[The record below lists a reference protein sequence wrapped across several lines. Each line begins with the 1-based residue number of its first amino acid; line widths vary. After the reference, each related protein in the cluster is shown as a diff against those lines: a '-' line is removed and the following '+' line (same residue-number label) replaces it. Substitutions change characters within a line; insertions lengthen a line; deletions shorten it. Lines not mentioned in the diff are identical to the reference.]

1 MPSSLLCETVTG
13 QSTAELR
20 MARDAAVADMV
31 EVRLDG
37 VADLDV
43 AGALAGRS
51 KPVVVTCRPQWEG
64 GRFAGSEEERH
75 RILAEAV
82 SLGAEFVD
90 VEWAALHAIHKPGFA
105 DIVERAPSR
114 VVVSSHDFAGVPLDV
129 EARARDMRSYGAAVI
144 KIAVM
149 PRALRDTLPLRTIA
163 RGGDAVVVGMGDAGV
178 PTRLLAAR
186 FGSRWS
192 YAGNGVA
199 PGQIPAERM
208 LSQFRFHE
216 IGPATRIFGVV
227 SSTAM
232 HSFSPVMHNAAF
244 AAAAIDAVYV
254 PLQTTEFGDFDEFA
268 AALGIEGVSVTIPF
282 KGDALRAAS
291 DADDL
296 TRQVGAA
303 NTLRRHNGRGRHTDR
318 GLDTDRGAD
327 LVRSAAE
334 ASLTSLAPP
343 SSAWEATNTDVAG
356 FLAPLEQAFGRPL
369 AGAHAAVLGG
379 GGSARAV
386 VVALLSRGARVT
398 LHTRRRE
405 QAEAVTGALQ
415 VNPAK
420 AGLHTPEINPAEAG
434 RHTAEIGEWPLR
446 DGWDLLVNCTPLG
459 SPTMR
464 DESPLPGGPF
474 GGRLVYDLT
483 YGAGESR
490 LIREAREAGC
500 QTLDG
505 LPMLIAQAERQF
517 EWWTGRPPLAGVMR
531 NAVERS
537 VRCT

>member
-13 QSTAELR
+13 RTTAELR
-20 MARDAAVADMV
+20 TARDAAVADMV
-31 EVRLDG
+31 ELRLDG

-43 AGALAGRS
+43 AGALAGRR

-75 RILAEAV
+75 RILSEAV

-90 VEWAALHAIHKPGFA
+90 VEWASLHAIHTPAFS
-105 DIVERAPSR
+105 DVVDTDPSR
-114 VVVSSHDFAGVPLDV
+114 VVVSSHDFDGVPLDV

-149 PRALRDTLPLRTIA
+149 PRALRDTLPLLTIA
-163 RGGDAVVVGMGDAGV
+163 RDGDAVVVGMGDAGL

-208 LSQFRFHE
+208 LSQFRFRD
-216 IGPATRIFGVV
+216 IGPATRLFGVV
-227 SSTAM
+227 SSTAT

-244 AAAAIDAVYV
+244 AAAALDAVYV

-268 AALGIEGVSVTIPF
+268 AALGVEGVSVTIPF

-303 NTLRRHNGRGRHTDR
+303 NTLRRIRGDYRP
-318 GLDTDRGAD
+318 D
-327 LVRSAAE
+327 LVRSADS
-334 ASLTSLAPP
+334 SLTRLAPR
-343 SSAWEATNTDVAG
+343 SNAWEATNTDVAG

-369 AGAHAAVLGG
+369 AGARASVIGG

-398 LHTRRRE
+398 VHTRRRE
-405 QAEAVTGALQ
+405 QAETVTDTLQLDPASASAPGAT
-415 VNPAK
+415 AD
-420 AGLHTPEINPAEAG
+420 GLH
-434 RHTAEIGEWPLR
+434 RAEIGEWPIR
-446 DGWDLLVNCTPLG
+446 EGWDLLVNCTPLG

-490 LIREAREAGC
+490 LIRDAREAGC

-517 EWWTGRPPLAGVMR
+517 EWWTGRPPVAGVMR

>member
-1 MPSSLLCETVTG
+1 MPTSLLCETVTG
-13 QSTAELR
+13 RTTAELR
-20 MARDAAVADMV
+20 DARDAAVADMV

-43 AGALAGRS
+43 AGALADRT

-64 GRFAGSEEERH
+64 GRFAGSEDERH
-75 RILAEAV
+75 RILSDAM

-90 VEWAALHAIHKPGFA
+90 VEWAALHAIHAPGFG

-114 VVVSSHDFAGVPLDV
+114 VVVSSHDFDGVPFDV
-129 EARARDMRSYGAAVI
+129 DARARDMRSYGAAVI

-149 PRALRDTLPLRTIA
+149 ARALRDTLPLLAIA
-163 RGGDAVVVGMGDAGV
+163 RDGDAVVVGMGDAGV

-192 YAGNGVA
+192 YAGNGAA

-208 LSQFRFHE
+208 LSQFRFRD
-216 IGPATRIFGVV
+216 IGPATRLFGVV

-244 AAAAIDAVYV
+244 AAAALDAVYV

-268 AALGIEGVSVTIPF
+268 AALGVEGVSVTIPF

-303 NTLRRHNGRGRHTDR
+303 NTLRRHQN
-318 GLDTDRGAD
+318 DRGAD
-327 LVRSAAE
+327 LVRSAEANLAE
-334 ASLTSLAPP
+334 LVPRLNT
-343 SSAWEATNTDVAG
+343 WEATNTDVAG
-356 FLAPLEQAFGRPL
+356 FLAPLEEAFGRPL

-386 VVALLSRGARVT
+386 IVALLSRDVRVT
-398 LHTRRRE
+398 VHTRRRE
-405 QAEAVTGALQ
+405 QAEAVTDALQ
-415 VNPAK
+415 VNR
-420 AGLHTPEINPAEAG
+420 AEAG
-434 RHTAEIGEWPLR
+434 LPTAAIGEWPIR
-446 DGWDLLVNCTPLG
+446 EGWDVLVNCTPLG

-483 YGAGESR
+483 YGTGESR
-490 LIREAREAGC
+490 LVREAREAGC
-500 QTLDG
+500 HTLDG

-517 EWWTGRPPLAGVMR
+517 EWWTGQPPRPGVML
-531 NAVERS
+531 NAIARQRATESR
-537 VRCT
+537 THGAPL

>member
-43 AGALAGRS
+43 AGALEGRR
-51 KPVVVTCRPQWEG
+51 KPVVATCRPQWEG

-105 DIVERAPSR
+105 DIVGRAPSR
-114 VVVSSHDFAGVPLDV
+114 VVVSSHDFEGVPLDV

-149 PRALRDTLPLRTIA
+149 PRSLRDTLPLRTIA
-163 RGGDAVVVGMGDAGV
+163 RDGDAVVVGMGDAGV
-178 PTRLLAAR
+178 PTRLLASH

-208 LSQFRFHE
+208 LSQFRFHD

-244 AAAAIDAVYV
+244 AAAGFDAVYV
-254 PLQTTEFGDFDEFA
+254 PLQTTEFGDFNEFA
-268 AALGIEGVSVTIPF
+268 AALGVEGVSVTIPF

-291 DADDL
+291 AADDL

-303 NTLRRHNGRGRHTDR
+303 NTLRRPKD
-318 GLDTDRGAD
+318 DRGAD
-327 LVRSAAE
+327 LVRSAG
-334 ASLTSLAPP
+334 T
-343 SSAWEATNTDVAG
+343 WEATNTDVAG
-356 FLAPLEQAFGRPL
+356 FLAPLEQAFGGPL

-398 LHTRRRE
+398 VHTRRRE
-405 QAEAVTGALQ
+405 QAEAVTGSLQ
-415 VNPAK
+415 VNPAE
-420 AGLHTPEINPAEAG
+420 AGLYA
-434 RHTAEIGEWPLR
+434 AEIGEWPIR

-483 YGAGESR
+483 YGAAESR

-517 EWWTGRPPLAGVMR
+517 EWWTGRPPLPGVMR